1 MTLDNNFL
9 ENILDLTLVDVDAIR
24 ACRFRIYVDV
34 TNADDC
40 HLLIKMFNQ
49 LGVDYVILED
59 EKNIVFSTME
69 KSGFFLG
76 IMIGAEADCLTLS
89 SEYGYDSDA
98 LVGIALSLSRLAQR
112 KRTVNEQRSSFAEY
126 HIIKN
131 QIDITPNIN
140 IDILLNKVKDRFAH
154 DDSAHISDADGLK
167 IDYPDRWVYLCK
179 SSSQSVIRVYSEAP
193 TMQQADDLANQML
206 QFVYNVLKD
215 IYQSRTIMAYSYL

>member
-1 MTLDNNFL
+1 
-9 ENILDLTLVDVDAIR
+9 
-24 ACRFRIYVDV
+24 
-34 TNADDC
+34 
-40 HLLIKMFNQ
+40 
-49 LGVDYVILED
+49 
-59 EKNIVFSTME
+59 ME

-76 IMIGAEADCLTLS
+76 ITIGAEADCLTLS